1 MENSSQYDLF
11 LKYVGQTSPEPLG
24 IEVKYADG
32 IYLYGTENKKWIDF
46 ISGHA
51 VSNIGHRHPQVLE
64 AIKLQLENFL
74 HITVYGETIQGPQ
87 IDLAQFLCSYL
98 PQSLNQVFFVNSG
111 TEATEGAMKLARRV
125 TGRAGFVSAKK
136 SYHGSTMGALS
147 IMGGEYFKQAYRPL
161 LPNTYTIDFNEPESL
176 ECINDKIAA
185 VVIEMVQAES
195 GSTCIHENF
204 LKALIARCKKHN
216 VLIICD
222 EIQTGAGRT
231 GLPYAFMH
239 YPFFTPDILLTAKGF
254 GGGLPIGAIVANRD
268 LLKAFTHHPV
278 LGNINTYGG
287 NALCCAAALANLK
300 VIFDPKLL
308 ATIARK
314 EQLIREQL
322 KHPLIK
328 EIRGKGLL
336 LSLEFGDAILNK
348 RIIRKC
354 IENGLLTDW
363 YLFSESALR
372 IAPPLIISESE
383 IIEACQ
389 IILNSIN
396 AFAHE

>member
-1 MENSSQYDLF
+1 L
-11 LKYVGQTSPEPLG
+11 
-24 IEVKYADG
+24 
-32 IYLYGTENKKWIDF
+32 
-46 ISGHA
+46 
-51 VSNIGHRHPQVLE
+51 VLQ
-64 AIKLQLENFL
+64 AIQAQLEKYL

-87 IDLAQFLCSYL
+87 IDLAQFLCSHL
-98 PQSLNQVFFVNSG
+98 PESLNQVFFVNSG
-111 TEATEGAMKLARRV
+111 TEATEGAMKLAKRV
-125 TGRAGFVSAKK
+125 TGRSGFVSSKN

-161 LPNTYTIDFNEPESL
+161 LPNTFLLDYNEAQSL
-176 ECINDKIAA
+176 ELINDQIAA

-195 GSTCIHENF
+195 GSTCIEADF
-204 LKALIARCKKHN
+204 LKALVAKCKKHN

-239 YPFFTPDILLTAKGF
+239 YPFFIPDILLTAKGF
-254 GGGLPIGAIVANRD
+254 GGGLPIGAIVAHRH
-268 LLKAFTHHPV
+268 LLNAFTHQPV

-287 NALCCAAALANLK
+287 NAICCAAALANLK
-300 VIFDPKLL
+300 IIFDTNLL
-308 ATIARK
+308 TTVAPK
-314 EQLIREQL
+314 EQLIRQNL
-322 KHPLIK
+322 QHPSIK
-328 EIRGKGLL
+328 TIRGKGLM
-336 LSLEFGDAILNK
+336 LSLEFGDATLNK

-372 IAPPLIISESE
+372 IAPPLTISESE

-389 IILNSIN
+389 IILKSIN
-396 AFAHE
+396 ACVYE